1 MDYTSELNVIISK
14 LNDLIDKF
22 NNSFQLEELL
32 FLILAIFL
40 VIYVMRGE

>member
-1 MDYTSELNVIISK
+1 MDYTNELNIIIGK
-14 LNDLIDKF
+14 LNSLIDGL

-32 FLILAIFL
+32 FLIMAIFL

>member
-22 NNSFQLEELL
+22 SNSFQLEELL

>member
-1 MDYTSELNVIISK
+1 MDYTIQLNSIIYN
-14 LNDLIDKF
+14 LQQLIETF
-22 NNSFQLEELL
+22 NKSFQIEELL